1 MKAAAVLQLARAA
14 ARHKGHTIEERRG
27 RGKGSH
33 MMYVVVDKGGGVVA
47 RFALTGHSR
56 DVSIGVLRAVESGLS
71 PLFGEKWMEK
81 R

>member
-14 ARHKGHTIEERRG
+14 ARHKGYTIEERRG
-27 RGKGSH
+27 RGKSSH
-33 MMYVVVDKGGGVVA
+33 MMYVVVDKGGAVA

-71 PLFGEKWMEK
+71 HLFGEKWMEK